1 MVKIET
7 NSEECTHSI
16 LLRPNQSTDWKS
28 NLLFIFIIAFTCL
41 SIGIGF
47 AFAGAIMILPFAGLE
62 VLFVG
67 YCLYLVMKKTYK
79 QEVITLTKEKLK
91 IEKGEGKIN
100 QVWEYYR
107 MWSFV
112 SVERP
117 EHPWYPA
124 HIIVTSK
131 GERVPIGDFLTEDE
145 KEDLVNNLE
154 RIIQELK

>member
-28 NLLFIFIIAFTCL
+28 SLLFIFIIAFTCL

-47 AFAGAIMILPFAGLE
+47 AFAGATMILPFAGLE

-67 YCLYLVMKKTYK
+67 ICVYLVMKKTYK

-107 MWSFV
+107 MWSSV

-124 HIIVTSK
+124 HIVVTSK
-131 GERVPIGDFLTEDE
+131 GERVPIGDFLTVDE
-145 KEDLVNNLE
+145 KDDLVNNLE

>member
-7 NSEECTHSI
+7 NSEECTHSR

-28 NLLFIFIIAFTCL
+28 SLLFITIIAFTCL

-124 HIIVTSK
+124 HIVVTSK

>member
-28 NLLFIFIIAFTCL
+28 SLLFITIIAFTCL

-67 YCLYLVMKKTYK
+67 ICVYLVMKKTYK

-124 HIIVTSK
+124 HIVVTSK

-145 KEDLVNNLE
+145 KDDLVNNLE

>member
-28 NLLFIFIIAFTCL
+28 SLLFIFIIAFTCL

-79 QEVITLTKEKLK
+79 QEVITLTTEKLK

-124 HIIVTSK
+124 HIVVTSK

>member
-28 NLLFIFIIAFTCL
+28 SLLFIFIIAFTCL

-62 VLFVG
+62 ILFVG
-67 YCLYLVMKKTYK
+67 ICVYLVMKKTYK

-124 HIIVTSK
+124 HIVVTSK

-145 KEDLVNNLE
+145 KDDLVNNLE